1 MNRLLEAQRY
11 VNQTM
16 AAHMNASTAAQ
27 ETQSIALA
35 QLVENTCQREFDK
48 MFNAIPIYDGED
60 PDKFEPWLEQL
71 QNACRVGKHD
81 IWEVAMCCASGP
93 VLEVLQSMDPGL
105 GWSKIHSEL
114 QRCFSPNRTS
124 AHAAALLITSC
135 KQNKNENLRS
145 FIYQYMKLHAQA
157 TGMSPKDNYDLMQ
170 KVEFLKRLH
179 NKFIG
184 NKIIQSNAFKSYTTF
199 SMADCFSKVLELE
212 GEYQVGKVLSPGM
225 DLQVMSATGQL
236 TGEEIHEASA
246 SGDAEPE
253 RRAPAYNPNPCYN
266 CKEIGH
272 FKRDCPLLNQPVPII
287 AGKLHHTLD
296 VETPVGKEMLDDFL
310 SKLLRAEWRG
320 AKLYTKLQKEQQQN
334 MERRYNQGGS

>member
-16 AAHMNASTAAQ
+16 AAHMNASTAPQ

-35 QLVENTCQREFDK
+35 QLVENTCQREFNK

-71 QNACRVGKHD
+71 QNACRVGKRD

-93 VLEVLQSMDPGL
+93 VLEVLQSMDPIL
-105 GWSKIHSEL
+105 GWSKISDEL

-124 AHAAALLITSC
+124 AHAAALLIAFR
-135 KQNKNENLRS
+135 KQNKNKNLRL
-145 FIYQYMKLHAQA
+145 FIYQYTKLHAQA
-157 TGMSPKDNYDLMQ
+157 TGMSPKDDYDLMR

-184 NKIIQSNAFKSYTTF
+184 NKIIRSNAFKSYTTF

-212 GEYQVGKVLSPGM
+212 GEYQVGEVMSPGM
-225 DLQVMSATGQL
+225 DLHVMSATGQL
-236 TGEEIHEASA
+236 TGEEIHEAST
-246 SGDAEPE
+246 SGDTEPE
-253 RRAPAYNPNPCYN
+253 QRDPAYNPNPCYN

-272 FKRDCPLLNQPVPII
+272 FKRDCPLLNQPVPIV

-310 SKLLRAEWRG
+310 SKLL
-320 AKLYTKLQKEQQQN
+320 
-334 MERRYNQGGS
+334 

>member
-35 QLVENTCQREFDK
+35 QLVENTHQREFDK

-60 PDKFEPWLEQL
+60 PDKFEPWPEQL
-71 QNACRVGKHD
+71 QNACRVGKRN
-81 IWEVAMCCASGP
+81 IQEVAMCCTSGP
-93 VLEVLQSMDPGL
+93 VLEVLQSMDPVL
-105 GWSKIHSEL
+105 GWSKICDEL

-124 AHAAALLITSC
+124 AHAVALLIAFC

-145 FIYQYMKLHAQA
+145 FIYQYTKLHAQA
-157 TGMSPKDNYDLMQ
+157 TGMSPKDDYDLMR

-184 NKIIQSNAFKSYTTF
+184 NKIIRSNAFKSYTTF
-199 SMADCFSKVLELE
+199 SMADYFSKALELE
-212 GEYQVGKVLSPGM
+212 GEYQVGEVVLPGM
-225 DLQVMSATGQL
+225 DLHVMSATGQL
-236 TGEEIHEASA
+236 TGEEIHEASI

-253 RRAPAYNPNPCYN
+253 RRAPTYNPNPCYN

-272 FKRDCPLLNQPVPII
+272 FKRDCPLLNEPVPII
-287 AGKLHHTLD
+287 AGKLHHILD

-310 SKLLRAEWRG
+310 SKLL
-320 AKLYTKLQKEQQQN
+320 
-334 MERRYNQGGS
+334 

>member
-1 MNRLLEAQRY
+1 MTKLLEAQRHA
-11 VNQTM
+11 NQTM
-16 AAHMNASTAAQ
+16 VAHTNVSTASQ

-35 QLVENTCQREFDK
+35 QLVENTHQWEFDK
-48 MFNAIPIYDGED
+48 MFNAIPIYDGAD
-60 PDKFEPWLEQL
+60 PYKFEPWLEKL

-81 IWEVAMCCASGP
+81 IQEVAMCCASRP
-93 VLEVLQSMDPGL
+93 VLEVLQSIDPSL
-105 GWSKIHSEL
+105 GWSKICDEL
-114 QRCFSPNRTS
+114 RRCFSPNRTS
-124 AHAAALLITSC
+124 AHAAALLITFH

-145 FIYQYMKLHAQA
+145 FIYQYTKLHAQA
-157 TGMSPKDNYDLMQ
+157 TGMSPKEDYNLMQ
-170 KVEFLKRLH
+170 KVEFLKRLY

-199 SMADCFSKVLELE
+199 SMADCFFKVLELK
-212 GEYQVGKVLSPGM
+212 GEYQVGEVVSPGM

-236 TGEEIHEASA
+236 TGEEVHEANT

-287 AGKLHHTLD
+287 AGNLHHTLD
-296 VETPVGKEMLDDFL
+296 VETPVGKEMLDNFL
-310 SKLLRAEWRG
+310 SKLLRAERQG
-320 AKLYTKLQKEQQQN
+320 AKLYAKLQKE
-334 MERRYNQGGS
+334 

>member
-1 MNRLLEAQRY
+1 
-11 VNQTM
+11 
-16 AAHMNASTAAQ
+16 
-27 ETQSIALA
+27 
-35 QLVENTCQREFDK
+35 

-81 IWEVAMCCASGP
+81 IQEVAMCCASRP
-93 VLEVLQSMDPGL
+93 VLEVLQSMDPSL
-105 GWSKIHSEL
+105 GWSKIRDKL
-114 QRCFSPNRTS
+114 RRCFSPNRTS
-124 AHAAALLITSC
+124 AHTVALLIAFR

-145 FIYQYMKLHAQA
+145 FIYQYTKLHAQA
-157 TGMSPKDNYDLMQ
+157 TGMSPKEDYDLMR
-170 KVEFLKRLH
+170 KVEFLKRLY

-184 NKIIQSNAFKSYTTF
+184 NKIIRSNAFKSYTTF
-199 SMADCFSKVLELE
+199 SMADCFSKALELE
-212 GEYQVGKVLSPGM
+212 GEYQVGEVVLPAM

-236 TGEEIHEASA
+236 TGEEVHEGNA

-253 RRAPAYNPNPCYN
+253 QRAPAYNPNPCYN

-296 VETPVGKEMLDDFL
+296 VKTPVGKEMLDDFL
-310 SKLLRAEWRG
+310 SKLL
-320 AKLYTKLQKEQQQN
+320 
-334 MERRYNQGGS
+334 